1 VSDVRNLRLV
11 AGRELREA
19 MRRRTFWV
27 VIAISLL
34 GSTAAM
40 VVPELL
46 DDDTTSYDVVV
57 VDGSATLDEALHA
70 AADSAD
76 VVLHLSEAP
85 DRGAA
90 EQALK
95 DEDAD
100 AAAIAGDQPEVVVQG
115 DGNDTLIGLVRQA
128 LSVDGLAT
136 DLHDAGMSD
145 AEVADAMAAQSPD
158 VVRLDTSESG
168 RRAGAF
174 VVSLVLYLLLLMLMI
189 AVANGTAIEKA
200 NRISEVLLATVRPGS
215 LLFGKV
221 IGVGLTGILTVAAGA
236 LPVVLKFVIGGDL
249 PAGTAGAVLGGAAWF
264 VLGLALYLILA
275 ASLGALVE
283 RQEETGSVIA
293 PLSMLLVGTYLVAQS
308 AADTPLG
315 TFMAYFP
322 LTSPLIMPSR
332 LALGVASTFE
342 IVMSLVL
349 GVVAVVIVARVG
361 AVVYKRGIV
370 RTGRRLKLREV
381 LRPA

>member
-1 VSDVRNLRLV
+1 MSDVRNLRLV

-19 MRRRTFWV
+19 LRRRSFWI
-27 VIAISLL
+27 VIALSFL
-34 GSTAAM
+34 GATAAM
-40 VVPELL
+40 VLPEVLG
-46 DDDTTSYDVVV
+46 DDHTTYQVAT
-57 VDGSATLDEALHA
+57 VDGSPTLDHALQAAGESAEVTLEVHA
-70 AADSAD
+70 VD
-76 VVLHLSEAP
+76 
-85 DRGAA
+85 DRAAA
-90 EQALK
+90 EQAVA

-100 AAAIAGDQPEVVVQG
+100 VAAIAGDQPEVIVQG
-115 DGNDTLIGLVRQA
+115 EGSDTVIGLVRQA

-136 DLHDAGMSD
+136 ELHDAGMSD
-145 AEVADAMAAQSPD
+145 GEVEDALAAQSPE
-158 VVRLDTSESG
+158 VVRLDTEESG

-189 AVANGTAIEKA
+189 GAANGTAIEKA

-221 IGVGLTGILTVAAGA
+221 IGVGLVGILTITAGA
-236 LPVVLKFVIGGDL
+236 LPVLVKVLVGGDL
-249 PAGTAGAVLGGAAWF
+249 PPGAGAAVAGGAAWF
-264 VLGLALYLILA
+264 VLGLALYLTIA

-293 PLSMLLVGTYLVAQS
+293 PLSMLLVGTYIVAQS

-322 LTSPLIMPSR
+322 LTSPLVMPSR
-332 LALGVASTFE
+332 LALGVASPFE
-342 IVMSLVL
+342 VVASLVI
-349 GVVAVVIVARVG
+349 GVLSVVLVVRVG
-361 AVVYKRGIV
+361 AVVYRRGIV
-370 RTGRRLKLREV
+370 RTGRRLRLREV

>member
-1 VSDVRNLRLV
+1 MSDLRNLRLV

-57 VDGSATLDEALHA
+57 VDGSTTLDDALHA
-70 AADSAD
+70 AADSAE
-76 VVLHLSEAP
+76 VVLRLSDAP
-85 DRGAA
+85 DRDAA
-90 EQALK
+90 EQVVK

-100 AAAIAGDQPEVVVQG
+100 AAAVAGDRPEVIVQG
-115 DGNDTLIGLVRQA
+115 DGDDTLIGLVRQA

-136 DLHDAGMSD
+136 DLHDAGLSE
-145 AEVADAMAAQSPD
+145 AEVADALAVQSPE
-158 VVRLDTSESG
+158 VVRLDTTESG

-236 LPVVLKFVIGGDL
+236 LPVVLKFAVGGDL

-315 TFMAYFP
+315 TVMAYFP

-332 LALGVASTFE
+332 IALGVASTFE

-361 AVVYKRGIV
+361 AVIYRRGIV
-370 RTGRRLKLREV
+370 RTSRRLRLREV
-381 LRPA
+381 LSPG